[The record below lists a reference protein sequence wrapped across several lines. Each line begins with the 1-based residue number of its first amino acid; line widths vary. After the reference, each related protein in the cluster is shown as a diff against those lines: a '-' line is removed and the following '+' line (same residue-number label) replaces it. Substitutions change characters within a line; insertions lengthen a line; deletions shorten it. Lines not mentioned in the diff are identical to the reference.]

1 MCTKSTLTFKVIWTD
16 LPRIITAEKQ
26 KKPALQGSCH
36 LAPSYHSPDT
46 KSSTQCLW
54 GARENFITR
63 VMWSA
68 TMDVAMSCLI
78 PGAPPALLKRPSHLA
93 VGYLRQDPQSGIHG
107 CLPILLFSQ
116 PFSLCPNFLRP
127 VSLESTHVPLSLNSV
142 VPSHPLTFCST
153 CSDLLG
159 VLPGTCFP
167 TYDLVHPSEIK
178 HSPVFWGLPLA
189 SFLAKVQIWPW
200 TTRSQG

>member
-1 MCTKSTLTFKVIWTD
+1 
-16 LPRIITAEKQ
+16 
-26 KKPALQGSCH
+26 
-36 LAPSYHSPDT
+36 
-46 KSSTQCLW
+46 
-54 GARENFITR
+54 
-63 VMWSA
+63 MWSA

-178 HSPVFWGLPLA
+178 HSPVFWGLPLPSWPRFRFDLGLRGPRA
-189 SFLAKVQIWPW
+189 CLIAQLVKNPPAMQETWVRSLGSEYPLEKGMATHSSILAWRIPW
-200 TTRSQG
+200 TI